1 MKSKKQKQF
10 ESRAQD
16 SWKIQRELG
25 NVLNNLFES
34 KCNDAID
41 EAEYDECEAEFNK
54 FCYNHNEFLDKC
66 RAGDCA
72 NFESDYQKLVVMY
85 TEAMKLYKKILAV
98 KRWLESNDFLNEYN
112 DLLNDYNELL
122 THYNELLTKYFRSIG
137 LI

>member
-1 MKSKKQKQF
+1 MKSKRQKEF

-25 NVLNNLFES
+25 DALNNLFES
-34 KCNDAID
+34 KCNGAID
-41 EAEYDECEAEFNK
+41 EAEYDEFNAEFNEFFYK
-54 FCYNHNEFLDKC
+54 HNEFLDKC

-85 TEAMKLYKKILAV
+85 TKTMKLYKKILAV
-98 KRWLESNDFLNEYN
+98 KRWLENNDLLNEYN